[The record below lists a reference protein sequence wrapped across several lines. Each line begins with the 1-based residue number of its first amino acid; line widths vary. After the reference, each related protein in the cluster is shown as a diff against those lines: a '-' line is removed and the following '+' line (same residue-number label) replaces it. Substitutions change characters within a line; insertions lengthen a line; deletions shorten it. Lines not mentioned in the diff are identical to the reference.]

1 MSNHKFIQVYPPKE
15 ELPLP
20 IPANFFEF
28 GFFVEN
34 KSKSILVL
42 TVTSPTSTFSTVT
55 PGDFI
60 EFSST
65 DPVTLLE
72 TVIGTMEVATFNTDG
87 ARTMVESIPL
97 DSTLESTT
105 KFIDNTGRFRRPNI
119 IPKLYKLPTNN
130 FSLQVKTDS
139 IVRYY
144 EDPVDKTI
152 MYLDLIESGSVCSIT
167 GNTNIVTY
175 GEFQDYGGST
185 LALTTS
191 YTDWT
196 SGAAGLSSNITMT
209 TSPNK
214 FTIITPGTYKLEG
227 SFSIS
232 SSAANKDITL
242 AISKNGAV
250 LPETENE
257 RHFQSAGSGGSVSIV
272 DLIEVAVGDEIT
284 LSVKA
289 DAATTMTINNISLN
303 IKLLEDT
310 GGASACSDVW
320 EHDRASLGIVTLNNT
335 DKLPC
340 HNIVPYLNS
349 IFLGADDEN

>member
-1 MSNHKFIQVYPPKE
+1 MSNHKFIQVSPPKE
-15 ELPLP
+15 ELTLP
-20 IPANFFEF
+20 ASMGDFLIATNTKSDVTVDFTFTSTVSTFTGVNIGDFLQMSFANPDT
-28 GFFVEN
+28 FVETFMGIVEVASVASVN
-34 KSKSILVL
+34 EITTSVL
-42 TVTSPTSTFSTVT
+42 STEV
-55 PGDFI
+55 
-60 EFSST
+60 
-65 DPVTLLE
+65 LLE
-72 TVIGTMEVATFNTDG
+72 KKT
-87 ARTMVESIPL
+87 
-97 DSTLESTT
+97 
-105 KFIDNTGRFRRPNI
+105 IDAMSEFRGKQVQ
-119 IPKLYKLPTNN
+119 KLYKLPTNN
-130 FSLQVKTDS
+130 FSLQIKTDS

-152 MYLDLIESGSVCSIT
+152 MYLDLIESNSVCSIT

-175 GEFQDYGGST
+175 GEFQDYGGGST

-232 SSAANKDITL
+232 TSSANRDITL

-257 RHFQSAGSGGSVSIV
+257 RHFQSSGSGGSISIV

-284 LSVKA
+284 VSVKA
-289 DAATTMTINNISLN
+289 DTATTMTINNISLN

-310 GGASACSDVW
+310 GGTSSCSDVW

-335 DKLPC
+335 DKLPM

>member
-1 MSNHKFIQVYPPKE
+1 MSNHKFIQVSPPKE
-15 ELPLP
+15 ELTLPASMGDFLIAANTKSDVTVEYTFTSTVSTFTGVNPLDLLQMSFVDP
-20 IPANFFEF
+20 DT
-28 GFFVEN
+28 FVETFMGIVEVA
-34 KSKSILVL
+34 SVASTHEITTSVL
-42 TVTSPTSTFSTVT
+42 NTEV
-55 PGDFI
+55 
-60 EFSST
+60 
-65 DPVTLLE
+65 LLE
-72 TVIGTMEVATFNTDG
+72 RKT
-87 ARTMVESIPL
+87 
-97 DSTLESTT
+97 
-105 KFIDNTGRFRRPNI
+105 IDAMSEFRGKQVQ
-119 IPKLYKLPTNN
+119 KLYKLPTNN
-130 FSLQVKTDS
+130 FSLQIKTDS

-167 GNTNIVTY
+167 GNTNIATY

-232 SSAANKDITL
+232 SSHANIDITL
-242 AISKNGAV
+242 GISKNGAV

-257 RHFQSAGSGGSVSIV
+257 RHFQSSGSGGSISIV

-289 DAATTMTINNISLN
+289 DASTTMTINNISLN

-310 GGASACSDVW
+310 GGTSSCTDVW

-335 DKLPC
+335 DKLPM

>member
-1 MSNHKFIQVYPPKE
+1 MSNYRFIQVDPPKE
-15 ELPLP
+15 QLTLPSSIVDFAISSTAITEEL
-20 IPANFFEF
+20 
-28 GFFVEN
+28 
-34 KSKSILVL
+34 
-42 TVTSPTSTFSTVT
+42 VTFTFTST
-55 PGDFI
+55 
-60 EFSST
+60 
-65 DPVTLLE
+65 
-72 TVIGTMEVATFNTDG
+72 VATFTGVSSKDLLQMSFVDPDTFIETFMCIVEVASVASVNEITTSVLNT
-87 ARTMVESIPL
+87 SIPAERKIVTEIS
-97 DSTLESTT
+97 D
-105 KFIDNTGRFRRPNI
+105 FRGKEFQI
-119 IPKLYKLPTNN
+119 LYKLPTNN
-130 FSLQVKTDS
+130 ISVQVKTDS

-196 SGAAGLSSNITMT
+196 SGAAGLNSNITMT

-232 SSAANKDITL
+232 SSAANTDITL
-242 AISKNGAV
+242 SISKNGAV

-257 RHFQSAGSGGSVSIV
+257 RHFQSAGAGGSISIV

-289 DAATTMTINNISLN
+289 STATTMTINNISLN
-303 IKLLEDT
+303 IKLLEGT
-310 GGASACSDVW
+310 GGTPSCTDIW

-335 DKLPC
+335 NKLPYR
-340 HNIVPYLNS
+340 NIVPYLNS
-349 IFLGADDEN
+349 IFIDS

>member
-1 MSNHKFIQVYPPKE
+1 MSNHKFIQVEPPKE

-42 TVTSPTSTFSTVT
+42 SVTSPTSTFSTVT

-65 DPVTLLE
+65 DPVTLIE

-87 ARTMVESIPL
+87 TRTMVESIPL

-119 IPKLYKLPTNN
+119 LPKVYKLPTNN

-152 MYLDLIESGSVCSIT
+152 MYLDVVDSASICGHGT
-167 GNTNIVTY
+167 G
-175 GEFQDYGGST
+175 
-185 LALTTS
+185 AC
-191 YTDWT
+191 
-196 SGAAGLSSNITMT
+196 
-209 TSPNK
+209 
-214 FTIITPGTYKLEG
+214 
-227 SFSIS
+227 
-232 SSAANKDITL
+232 
-242 AISKNGAV
+242 
-250 LPETENE
+250 TE
-257 RHFQSAGSGGSVSIV
+257 
-272 DLIEVAVGDEIT
+272 
-284 LSVKA
+284 
-289 DAATTMTINNISLN
+289 
-303 IKLLEDT
+303 
-310 GGASACSDVW
+310 VW
-320 EHDRASLGIVTLNNT
+320 GHDRASLGIVTLNNT
-335 DKLPC
+335 NRTPM

>member
-1 MSNHKFIQVYPPKE
+1 MSNHRFIQVDPPKE
-15 ELPLP
+15 ELTLP
-20 IPANFFEF
+20 ADPNDLS
-28 GFFVEN
+28 FVNEN
-34 KSKSILVL
+34 KGVDSESIIF
-42 TVTSPTSTFSTVT
+42 TSTVATFAGIL

-60 EFSST
+60 QTSMVNKDTSVE
-65 DPVTLLE
+65 TLYF
-72 TVIGTMEVATFNTDG
+72 IMEVAAVPSVN
-87 ARTMVESIPL
+87 SIETILYNVDSDYKIL
-97 DSTLESTT
+97 DLEYFTT
-105 KFIDNTGRFRRPNI
+105 NIDSNAQKI
-119 IPKLYKLPTNN
+119 YKLPTNN

-167 GNTNIVTY
+167 GNTNVDTY

-232 SSAANKDITL
+232 SSAANQDITL
-242 AISKNGAV
+242 GISKNGAV

-257 RHFQSAGSGGSVSIV
+257 RHFQSAGAGGSISIV

-289 DAATTMTINNISLN
+289 SAATTMTINNISLN
-303 IKLLEDT
+303 IKLLSNT
-310 GGASACSDVW
+310 GVASACSDVW
-320 EHDRASLGIVTLNNT
+320 GHDRASLGIVTLNNT